1 MNNFKMSKKLLPLML
16 LPFANMASATTEQFT
31 VGFTT
36 LPAITIGPVTAMAFG
51 QVLKLPNG
59 SVCTMLAGGTH
70 FLGTASVEKS
80 GTPAAG
86 GTPGAM
92 AGSCAGGDDGTLGVY
107 EVAGLAGTDVT
118 LTLLGETN
126 VDIQF
131 EPVGYTWDFNNNAY
145 IDLDNTGSDTYQIA
159 DGSDGTATVTPGVSR
174 IILGGTITNQRVLL
188 AGDNVTANFTID
200 VNY

>member
-16 LPFANMASATTEQFT
+16 LPFANIASATTEQFT

-36 LPAITIGPVTAMAFG
+36 LPAITIGPITAMDFG

-59 SVCTMLAGGTH
+59 SVCTMAADEVNT
-70 FLGTASVEKS
+70 LGTASVEKS
-80 GTPAAG
+80 GTPAANG
-86 GTPGAM
+86 NPGQM
-92 AGSCAGGDDGTLGVY
+92 SGSCTGGADGTLGVY

-126 VDIQF
+126 ADIQF
-131 EPVGYTWDFNNNAY
+131 EPIGYTWDFNAGAY
-145 IDLDNTGSDTYQIA
+145 VKLDETGSDTYQIA
-159 DGSDGTATVTPGVSR
+159 DGGDGTATVTPGVSR
-174 IILGGTITNQRVLL
+174 VILGGTITNQRVLL
-188 AGDNVTANFTID
+188 AGDNVTADFTID